1 MNEILKL
8 EDIRKTY
15 RRYSDEL
22 EILKG
27 VNLTIYSGESVAII
41 GKSGSGKSTLL
52 NLAALLDSKSSGK
65 VYYGDKDT
73 DTLSRKEIEEMRRTY
88 LGFVFQNSMLLEDFS
103 ALENVEMP
111 LLINGTPKK
120 EARNKALELLEK
132 VGLGERKDHR
142 PSELSGGERERI
154 AIARALATGAKLIFA
169 DEPTGSLDEQSR
181 RETEELILS
190 VPKTGDRGLLL
201 VTHDME
207 LARKAD
213 RVYELKGGVLEE
225 LHS

>member
-1 MNEILKL
+1 MNEILEL
-8 EDIRKTY
+8 EELRKTY

-27 VNLTIYSGESVAII
+27 VNLTIHSGESVAII

-52 NLAALLDSKSSGK
+52 NLAALLDSKTSGK
-65 VYYGDKDT
+65 VYYGDRDT
-73 DTLSRKEIEEMRRTY
+73 DTLSRKDIEEMRRTY

-111 LLINGTPKK
+111 LLINGVSKK
-120 EARNKALELLEK
+120 EAKSKAFELLQK

-154 AIARALATGAKLIFA
+154 AIARALSTGAKLIFA

-190 VPKTGDRGLLL
+190 VPKTGDRALLL

>member
-1 MNEILKL
+1 MNELLVLKDL
-8 EDIRKTY
+8 SKTY

-22 EILKG
+22 EILTG
-27 VNLTIYSGESVAII
+27 VNLVVHENESVAII

-52 NLAALLDSKSSGK
+52 NLAALLDGKTSGK
-65 VYYGDKDT
+65 IYYGEKDT
-73 DTLSRKEIEEMRRTY
+73 DTLSKKEIEEMRRTY

-111 LLINGTPKK
+111 LLINGVSRKDAK
-120 EARNKALELLEK
+120 SKALELLEK
-132 VGLGERKDHR
+132 VGLRERKDHR
-142 PSELSGGERERI
+142 PAELSGGERERI
-154 AIARALATGAKLIFA
+154 AIARALSSGAKLIFA
-169 DEPTGSLDEQSR
+169 DEPTGSLDEKSR
-181 RETEELILS
+181 RETESLILS
-190 VPKTGDRGLLL
+190 VSKEEGRGLLL

-213 RVYELKGGVLEE
+213 RVFELKGVVLEE

>member
-15 RRYSDEL
+15 RRFSDEL

-27 VNLTIYSGESVAII
+27 VNLTVNSGESVAII

-52 NLAALLDSKSSGK
+52 NLSALLDSKTSGK
-65 VYYGDKDT
+65 IFYGDRDT
-73 DTLSRKEIEEMRRTY
+73 DDLSKKEIEEMRRTY

-111 LLINGTPKK
+111 LLINGVSKK
-120 EARNKALELLEK
+120 DAKAKALELLEK
-132 VGLGERKDHR
+132 VGLKERKDHR
-142 PSELSGGERERI
+142 PAELSGGERERI

-190 VPKTGDRGLLL
+190 VPKDGDRALLL

-213 RVYELKGGVLEE
+213 RVFELKGGVLEE
-225 LHS
+225 LDS

>member
-1 MNEILKL
+1 MNELLVLKDL
-8 EDIRKTY
+8 SKTY

-27 VNLTIYSGESVAII
+27 VNLVVHENESVAII

-52 NLAALLDSKSSGK
+52 NLAALLDGKTSGK
-65 VYYGDKDT
+65 IYYGKKDT

-111 LLINGTPKK
+111 LLINGVSRKD
-120 EARNKALELLEK
+120 AQSKALELLEK
-132 VGLGERKDHR
+132 VGLRERRDHR
-142 PSELSGGERERI
+142 PAELSGGERERI
-154 AIARALATGAKLIFA
+154 AIARALSTGAKLIFA
-169 DEPTGSLDEQSR
+169 DEPTGSLDEKSR
-181 RETEELILS
+181 RETESLILS
-190 VPKTGDRGLLL
+190 VPKEEGRGLLL

-213 RVYELKGGVLEE
+213 RVFELKGGVLEE